1 MNINNINWE
10 EQYARFEMDE
20 AFDKYL
26 DECEVLGIVPLP
38 YSEWKKYH
46 K

>member
-1 MNINNINWE
+1 MNINWE
-10 EQYARFEMDE
+10 EQSARFEMDE

-26 DECEVLGIVPLP
+26 DECEALGVGPLP
-38 YSEWKKYH
+38 YSEWKKHH

>member
-10 EQYARFEMDE
+10 EQYARFKMDE
-20 AFDKYL
+20 DFDKYL
-26 DECEVLGIVPLP
+26 DECEVLGIVHLP
-38 YSEWKKYH
+38 YNEWKKYY